1 MVVTA
6 FGCSSDFLQYAL
18 LSSYLKERQIDLA
31 KTRAAQPHL
40 NAEEL
45 GSCFV
50 ILPLATEQSAVV
62 AFLDRETAKM
72 DALFVEAKAA
82 IALLQERRSA
92 LISAAVTGKID
103 VRRLVPAEAEA
114 A

>member
-1 MVVTA
+1 LSFDCGFDMVVTA

-72 DALFVEAKAA
+72 DACSD
-82 IALLQERRSA
+82 RRSTGRRR
-92 LISAAVTGKID
+92 AAHHLARGGS
-103 VRRLVPAEAEA
+103 
-114 A
+114 